1 MGLHRVSNESGDS
14 DEVAVQAATF
24 WGAFALDQPFVKLR
38 IKTSQ
43 KTSQILP
50 RDLCSDAAN
59 AIQGLCKSYSQLYT
73 LERTPSFVP
82 YFVLTSAVMH
92 LAIAA
97 SGTPLDPEGLGGAGA
112 GSSTQESPN
121 GDPPAGNNSF
131 KPSSH
136 VTKSINQGISDLTE
150 MAPCHHFAEQALN
163 ILRYLAKKWNIKV
176 DVDVAG
182 KLKREKEALG
192 QTGRKPPTRESE
204 LTRMKDP
211 DYGTRP
217 TTSSL
222 NFFAPDVQEQDYVSS
237 WRASAPAGAG
247 AASTGESAAKT
258 GESMENP
265 LFWPFPMQGRPI
277 LPTGD
282 ALAEA
287 GFELY

>member
-1 MGLHRVSNESGDS
+1 MSSMYYH
-14 DEVAVQAATF
+14 
-24 WGAFALDQPFVKLR
+24 FALLLIFRPFVKLR

-43 KTSQILP
+43 RTSQITP

-59 AIQGLCKSYSQLYT
+59 SIQGLCRSYSQLYT

-82 YFVLTSAVMH
+82 YFVLTSAIMH

-97 SGTPLDPEGLGGAGA
+97 SGTPLGPGGLGGAA
-112 GSSTQESPN
+112 GGRLTQESPN
-121 GDPPAGNNSF
+121 GDVPAGNSSF
-131 KPSSH
+131 QPSQH
-136 VTKSINQGISDLTE
+136 VTESINQGISDLTE

-163 ILRYLAKKWNIKV
+163 ILRYLARKWNIEINV
-176 DVDVAG
+176 DISG
-182 KLKREKEALG
+182 KLKKG
-192 QTGRKPPTRESE
+192 KQDTHQSGHGPTREPEPE

-222 NFFAPDVQEQDYVSS
+222 NFFAPNFQEQDYVST
-237 WRASAPAGAG
+237 WRASTPVG
-247 AASTGESAAKT
+247 AASTGPSAART
-258 GESMENP
+258 GETMENP

-287 GFELY
+287 GFEPY